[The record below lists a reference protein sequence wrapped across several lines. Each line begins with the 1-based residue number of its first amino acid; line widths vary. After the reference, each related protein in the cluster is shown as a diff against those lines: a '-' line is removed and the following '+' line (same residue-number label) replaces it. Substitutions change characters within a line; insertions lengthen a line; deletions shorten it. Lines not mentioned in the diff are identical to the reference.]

1 MNDRPDRPD
10 EELRPEAQ
18 ALRRIARV
26 LESEQARQRGS
37 MSSVLQEIGLYTDP
51 KEAREAERADRERE
65 EAKLYRLVV
74 LIAAIS
80 AFASIASVVVAILN
94 A

>member
-1 MNDRPDRPD
+1 VNDLPD
-10 EELRPEAQ
+10 EELSPEAQ

-26 LESEQARQRGS
+26 LESEQAKRRGS

-51 KEAREAERADRERE
+51 KEAREEERADRERE
-65 EAKLYRLVV
+65 QAKLYRLVV
-74 LIAAIS
+74 LIAAMS
-80 AFASIASVVVAILN
+80 ALASIAGVAVAILS

>member
-1 MNDRPDRPD
+1 MDDHPD
-10 EELRPEAQ
+10 EELSPEAK
-18 ALRRIARV
+18 ALRRIAFV
-26 LESEQARQRGS
+26 LEAEQRKRRGGLPS
-37 MSSVLQEIGLYTDP
+37 AAEIFGFYTDP
-51 KEAREAERADRERE
+51 KERREAERAERERE

-80 AFASIASVVVAILN
+80 AFASIASVVVTVIN

>member
-1 MNDRPDRPD
+1 MNDRPD
-10 EELRPEAQ
+10 EELTPEAK
-18 ALRRIARV
+18 ALRRIAAV
-26 LESEQARQRGS
+26 LEAEARKRRG
-37 MSSVLQEIGLYTDP
+37 GLPSGIDIFGLNTDP
-51 KEAREAERADRERE
+51 KERREAERAERERE

-80 AFASIASVVVAILN
+80 AFASIASVVVTVIN